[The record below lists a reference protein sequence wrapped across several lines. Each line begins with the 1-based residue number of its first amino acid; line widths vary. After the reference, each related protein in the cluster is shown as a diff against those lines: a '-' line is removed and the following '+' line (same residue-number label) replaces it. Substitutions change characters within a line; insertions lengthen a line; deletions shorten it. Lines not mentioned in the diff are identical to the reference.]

1 MTLPLDDITGQAER
15 IRRKLAV
22 ARLVDHFRDVSGAA
36 SHDYVLH
43 PPLGLDAVR
52 RFETTRRIT
61 LPEAYVRFVTKVG
74 DGGPR
79 HPGHTNDGL
88 GAGPGH
94 GIIPLEH
101 EEHSWQETI
110 TPGEVTDDEWRSV
123 FHGADRPDRD
133 ILARI
138 QDAVLPVS
146 EGGCGAFHGLILCG
160 PLAGSVIHA
169 MSDGDFLD
177 AAPEIVAD
185 DFLAWYETWLDHV
198 LGDGVPRAWRDPG
211 RGPGQLFDDLEAG
224 VADDTA
230 ARRKRFH
237 LQLIGGLPGRG
248 PEQIALLQEY
258 RRTAGEERVRD
269 HCLALLA
276 QFDPEAT
283 RPLLDQASDALLI
296 HILATRAPSLIPSFT
311 DRLNQIHT
319 KSQDLADAV
328 DLIRHT

>member
-1 MTLPLDDITGQAER
+1 MALPLDDIASPTER

-22 ARLVDHFRDVSGAA
+22 ARLVDHFRDVFGSA
-36 SHDYVLH
+36 SHDYILH
-43 PPLGLDAVR
+43 PPVDIDTVR
-52 RFETTRRIT
+52 SYEARKKTQ
-61 LPEAYVRFVTKVG
+61 LPDSYVRFVTEVG

-79 HPGHTNDGL
+79 HPGHTIDGL

-110 TPGEVTDDEWRSV
+110 TPGEVTDDEWRSA
-123 FHGADRPDRD
+123 FHGADRPAREV
-133 ILARI
+133 LTRI

-169 MSDGDFLD
+169 MGDGDFLEPP
-177 AAPEIVAD
+177 PEIVAD
-185 DFLAWYETWLDHV
+185 NFLTWYEAWLDHA

-211 RGPGQLFDDLEAG
+211 RGPGQLFDDLAAG

-237 LQLIGGLPGRG
+237 LQLIGGLPGLD

-258 RRTAGEERVRD
+258 RRTARDERVRD

-276 QFDPEAT
+276 QFDPDAT
-283 RPLLDQASDALLI
+283 RPLLDNASDALLI

-311 DRLNQIHT
+311 DRLNQMRT
-319 KSQDLADAV
+319 KSQDHADAV
-328 DLIRHT
+328 DLILAR